1 MAYLIVGVGVIPA
14 TLELSAGGSS
24 KAETVKVVGSSLG
37 EITSSPLALSPAFD
51 PSITDYVW
59 RCQSTAN
66 TIQLTL
72 GAISGRTITVGPT
85 SGATVVLKETLIEN
99 QALIISAPDPNQPGG
114 KPAQYWIRCLPH
126 DFPQLMVTKPGTP
139 PPGWYVTENIN
150 SVAGSSP
157 YAMVLDANGTPVW
170 YAKSSGPAA
179 VNVTPLPDGSIAWMT
194 TAGAFGTDPN
204 GAFEDYNLQTRA
216 TRLLAAPTPPTDP
229 HELHP
234 MANGDL
240 MMLSTPLKA
249 GIDMTALGGSSSATI
264 VDCLLQE
271 VNRMGDVVWQWRASD
286 HIAVNEAGHFP
297 SAQVNRQLAYDLFH
311 CNSIDTDPVS
321 GDVLLSS
328 RQTDAVYLI
337 DKRTGT
343 IIWKLGG
350 KSHNH
355 DHAQILAIM
364 SDPQGA
370 FHAQHDARFQPN
382 GDISLYDDQSWDAN
396 LAARAV
402 EYHVDTAT
410 GTATLVW
417 SYVAPDGH
425 NSSATGSF
433 RRLNGGTDNVI
444 AWGNKAKTLFTEVD
458 AAGHVMLNVTFPS
471 GEAAYRVIKV
481 APSALD
487 HDLLRATAGLPPFVQ
502 TKVPSVVFVGPA
514 GGRASGAGTVE
525 IAGSGFTGATA
536 VSFGSSPAI
545 SFKVNSDTSITA
557 RAPAGSGIVNVVV
570 TGPRGSSSTTP
581 TNQLLDTAS
590 DSSFASGTGSLSGEN
605 ADIGLASAYARSG
618 AFSLE
623 VSPTQAG
630 PLSTVTGQ
638 YPVAAGAQV
647 AGSAWVL
654 TPSGEDQASE
664 VLTFYSTNGAP
675 IATDHGSLTLSS
687 TRAWTELSNT
697 EVAPEG
703 AAFVA
708 VGVSDDDPSG
718 PLYVDDEALDG
729 MPRYIYAGQPSVTAS
744 SPNLGPPIA
753 IGAVLAFLIIVAIC
767 GPLILGSA
775 AARQEAIASDN
786 HLLS

>member
-1 MAYLIVGVGVIPA
+1 MLQV
-14 TLELSAGGSS
+14 SAGGSS
-24 KAETVKVVGSSLG
+24 NAETVKVVGSPLG
-37 EITSSPLALSPAFD
+37 EITSSPLALSPAFE
-51 PSITDYVW
+51 PTVTDYVW
-59 RCQSTAN
+59 RCQSTTN
-66 TIQLTL
+66 TIQLSLAAT
-72 GAISGRTITVGPT
+72 SGRTIAVGGT
-85 SGATVVLKETLIEN
+85 SGATVVLTKTLIES

-114 KPAQYWIRCLPH
+114 TPAQYWIRCLPH

-170 YAKSSGPAA
+170 YAKSSGPAV

-194 TAGAFGTDPN
+194 TAGAFGTDSKA
-204 GAFEDYNLQTRA
+204 AFEDFNLQTHA

-234 MANGDL
+234 MPNGDF

-249 GIDMTALGGSSSATI
+249 SIDMTALGGSSSATI

-271 VNRMGDVVWQWRASD
+271 VNPTGDVVWQWRASD
-286 HIAVNEAGHFP
+286 HIAVSEAGHYP

-355 DHAQILAIM
+355 DNAQILSIR

-402 EYHVDTAT
+402 EYHVDTAA

-417 SYVAPDGH
+417 SDVAPDGH

-433 RRLNGGTDNVI
+433 RRLNGGADNVI
-444 AWGNKAKTLFTEVD
+444 AWGNKPKTLFTEVD
-458 AAGHVMLNVTFPS
+458 ADGHVMLNVTFPS
-471 GEAAYRVIKV
+471 GEVAYRVIKI
-481 APSALD
+481 APAALD

-502 TKVPSVVFVGPA
+502 TNVPSVVFVGPA
-514 GGRASGAGTVE
+514 SGRASGAGTVE
-525 IAGSGFTGATA
+525 IAGAGFTGATA
-536 VSFGSSPAI
+536 VSFGSSPAL
-545 SFKVNSDTSITA
+545 SFTVNTDTSITA
-557 RAPAGSGIVNVVV
+557 RAPAGSGIVNVVM
-570 TGPRGSSSTTP
+570 TGPRGSSSTAP

-605 ADIGLASAYARSG
+605 ADIGLTSAYARSG
-618 AFSLE
+618 EFSLE
-623 VSPTQAG
+623 VSPTEAA
-630 PLSTVTGQ
+630 PMTTVTGR
-638 YPVAAGAQV
+638 YRVPAGAQV

-654 TPSGEDQASE
+654 TPSGADQASE
-664 VLTFYSTNGAP
+664 VLTFYDTNGAP
-675 IATDHGSLTLSS
+675 IATDQGPLTVSS
-687 TRAWTELSNT
+687 TSMWTELSNA
-697 EVAPEG
+697 EVAPDG

-708 VGVSDDDPSG
+708 VGVSDTDPAGS
-718 PLYVDDEALDG
+718 LYVDDEALDG
-729 MPRYIYAGQPSVTAS
+729 TPRYIYVGGSTATS
-744 SPNLGPPIA
+744 SNSGLGPLV
-753 IGAVLAFLIIVAIC
+753 IGAVLAL
-767 GPLILGSA
+767 LLGIAVMRA
-775 AARQEAIASDN
+775 AYPR
-786 HLLS
+786 LRRR

>member
-1 MAYLIVGVGVIPA
+1 MAGAAVIPA
-14 TLELSAGGSS
+14 TLQASAGGSS
-24 KAETVKVVGSSLG
+24 NAETIKVVGSSLG
-37 EITSSPLALSPAFD
+37 GITSSPLVLSPAFD

-59 RCQSTAN
+59 RCQSGTN

-72 GAISGRTITVGPT
+72 TATSGGRITVGGT
-85 SGATVVLKETLIEN
+85 SGATVVLTKTLIEN

-114 KPAQYWIRCLPH
+114 TPDQYWIRCLPH

-139 PPGWYVTENIN
+139 PPGWYATENIN

-170 YAKSSGPAA
+170 YAKSSGPAV

-204 GAFEDYNLQTRA
+204 GAFEDYNLQTKA
-216 TRLLAAPTPPTDP
+216 TRLLAAPTAPTDP

-240 MMLSTPLKA
+240 MMLSTPLRP
-249 GIDMTALGGSSSATI
+249 GMDMTALGGSSSATI
-264 VDCLLQE
+264 VDCLVQE
-271 VNRMGDVVWQWRASD
+271 VDPTGHVVWQWRASD
-286 HIAVNEAGHFP
+286 HIAVSEAGHFP

-311 CNSIDTDPVS
+311 CNSIDTDPIS

-350 KSHNH
+350 ISPNH
-355 DHAQILAIM
+355 DHAQILAIR

-382 GDISLYDDQSWDAN
+382 GDISLYDDQSWNAN

-402 EYHVDTAT
+402 EYHVDTAA

-433 RRLNGGTDNVI
+433 RRLDGGTDNVI
-444 AWGNKAKTLFTEVD
+444 AWGNKSKTLFTEVD
-458 AAGHVMLNVTFPS
+458 AAGHVMLNVTFPN
-471 GEAAYRVIKV
+471 GEVAYRVIKV
-481 APSALD
+481 APAALD
-487 HDLLRATAGLPPFVQ
+487 HDLLRATAGLPPFVR
-502 TKVPSVVFVGPA
+502 TTVPSVAFVSPA
-514 GGRASGAGTVE
+514 SGRASGGGTIE
-525 IAGSGFTGATA
+525 IAGTGFTGATA
-536 VSFGSSPAI
+536 VSFGSSAAI
-545 SFKVNSDTSITA
+545 SFKVNGDTSITA
-557 RAPAGSGIVNVVV
+557 SAPAGTGIVNVVV
-570 TGPRGSSSTTP
+570 TGPRGSSSATP
-581 TNQLLDTAS
+581 TNLLLETAS

-605 ADIGLASAYARSG
+605 ANIGLASAYTRSG
-618 AFSLE
+618 AFSLQ
-623 VSPTQAG
+623 VLPIAAG
-630 PLSTVTGQ
+630 AISTVTGQ
-638 YPVAAGAQV
+638 YPVPAGAEV

-654 TPSGEDQASE
+654 TPSGADEASE
-664 VLTFYSTNGAP
+664 VLTFYDTKGAW
-675 IATDHGSLTLSS
+675 IATDQGPSSLSS
-687 TRAWTELSNT
+687 ASAWTELSYAQ
-697 EVAPEG
+697 VAPDG
-703 AAFVA
+703 AGFVA
-708 VGVSDDDPSG
+708 VGISDVDPSG

-729 MPRYIYAGQPSVTAS
+729 TPRYVYQGGSRATPSI
-744 SPNLGPPIA
+744 PNLGLPLA
-753 IGAVLAFLIIVAIC
+753 IGAVLAFLIVMAVTR
-767 GPLILGSA
+767 A
-775 AARQEAIASDN
+775 AYPR
-786 HLLS
+786 LRRR

>member
-1 MAYLIVGVGVIPA
+1 MVKPLTGWAVLAFLIAGVVVIPA
-14 TLELSAGGSS
+14 ALEVRAGGNSN
-24 KAETVKVVGSSLG
+24 AETIRVVGSSLG
-37 EITSSPLALSPAFD
+37 QITSSPLALSPAFD

-59 RCQSTAN
+59 RCQPTTN
-66 TIQLTL
+66 PIQLTL
-72 GAISGRTITVGPT
+72 AAPTGRTISVGGT
-85 SGATVVLKETLIEN
+85 SGPTVVLNETLIEN
-99 QALIISAPDPNQPGG
+99 QALIINAPDPNQPRGT
-114 KPAQYWIRCLPH
+114 PTQYWIRCLPR
-126 DFPQLMVTKPGTP
+126 DFPQLMVSKPGTP

-170 YAKSSGPAA
+170 YAKSSGPAV
-179 VNVTPLPDGSIAWMT
+179 VNATPLPDGSIAWMT
-194 TAGAFGTDPN
+194 TAGAFGTDLKA
-204 GAFEDYNLQTRA
+204 AFDDFNLQTQA

-271 VNRMGDVVWQWRASD
+271 VNSTGDVVWQWRASD
-286 HIAVNEAGHFP
+286 HIAPSEAGHFP
-297 SAQVNRQLAYDLFH
+297 TALVNRQLAYDLFH

-337 DKRTGT
+337 DKLAGT

-350 KSHNH
+350 KSPNR
-355 DHAQILAIM
+355 DHAQILTIA

-402 EYHVDTAT
+402 EYHVDTVA

-417 SYVAPDGH
+417 SFAAPDGH

-444 AWGNKAKTLFTEVD
+444 AWGNKSKTLFTEVD
-458 AAGHVMLNVTFPS
+458 AAGRVMLNVTFPS

-481 APSALD
+481 APAALD
-487 HDLLRATAGLPPFVQ
+487 HNLLRATAGLPAFVQ
-502 TKVPSVVFVGPA
+502 TNVPSVVFVGPA
-514 GGRASGAGTVE
+514 SGRASGAGTVE

-536 VSFGSSPAI
+536 VSFGSSPAP
-545 SFKVNSDTSITA
+545 SFKVNNDTSITA

-581 TNQLLDTAS
+581 INQLLETAS

-605 ADIGLASAYARSG
+605 AEIELTSGYARSG

-623 VSPTQAG
+623 VSPTQTG
-630 PLSTVTGQ
+630 PMTTVTGQ
-638 YPVAAGAQV
+638 YPVPAGAQV
-647 AGSAWVL
+647 AASAWVL
-654 TPSGEDQASE
+654 TPSGADQASE
-664 VLTFYSTNGAP
+664 VLTFYDTNGAP
-675 IATDHGSLTLSS
+675 IATDQGPLTLSS
-687 TRAWTELSNT
+687 TSSWTELSNAQ
-697 EVAPEG
+697 VAPDR

-708 VGVSDDDPSG
+708 VGVSDADPAG

-729 MPRYIYAGQPSVTAS
+729 TPRYVYVGGSTVTS
-744 SPNLGPPIA
+744 SNSNLGPLA
-753 IGAVLAFLIIVAIC
+753 IGAVLAFLIVMAVI
-767 GPLILGSA
+767 GSTYPRRRRRSA
-775 AARQEAIASDN
+775 D
-786 HLLS
+786 